1 MDRLNDKD
9 MPFLL
14 ISGWVFDAWH
24 LVINTD
30 DATSDGD
37 TQAGPKAK
45 MAISGKV
52 SFYALVTYGLRGLGV
67 GNLGTIQGRG
77 RLVGLVLGFTSG
89 LSDDKPPTDLLPT
102 RWIMVW
108 YRARPEDTIYERVA
122 ILELKLKRPLE
133 AYDLEEDLFYTFE
146 EVKIG

>member
-1 MDRLNDKD
+1 MSQPVRDDNFCQPCSNIDWKKL
-9 MPFLL
+9 
-14 ISGWVFDAWH
+14 FDVSQYG
-24 LVINTD
+24 LGE
-30 DATSDGD
+30 DGD
-37 TQAGPKAK
+37 
-45 MAISGKV
+45 S
-52 SFYALVTYGLRGLGV
+52 
-67 GNLGTIQGRG
+67 
-77 RLVGLVLGFTSG
+77 RLTGLVLGFTSG